1 MLMLFELNCTQCRRQ
16 SSTNQLEAQKKK
28 RTGGFTPLFS
38 DTNYFPHIVFNNSV
52 RPNAR
57 ALLSFFLKA
66 LDLLGDTKRAHFR
79 AF

>member
-1 MLMLFELNCTQCRRQ
+1 MLFELNCTHCRRQ

-28 RTGGFTPLFS
+28 RTGGFTPLYS

-52 RPNAR
+52 RPNAQ
-57 ALLSFFLKA
+57 ALLSFFKKA